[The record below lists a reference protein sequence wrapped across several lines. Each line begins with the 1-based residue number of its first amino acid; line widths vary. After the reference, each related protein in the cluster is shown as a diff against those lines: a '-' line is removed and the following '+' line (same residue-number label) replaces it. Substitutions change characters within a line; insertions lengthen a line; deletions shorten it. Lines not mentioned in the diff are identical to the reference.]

1 MKKLLI
7 CLPIRNEEEI
17 LKKNVEILVDFL
29 YKNNGS
35 FSWQV
40 ILSINGSI
48 DNSINIAQELSNKY
62 EKVDYLEIKEGGKG
76 RAIKYCFDKS
86 KNEDIL
92 MYMDI
97 DLAVSLNYL
106 NNLIEPILEEN
117 YDFVISTRALKGYE
131 IKRSFFRAMISRFY
145 NILSKLFFNHKIKD
159 LQCGFK
165 AIKKEAYDII
175 RPHLKN
181 NQWFFDTEWVI
192 LSQFYNFK
200 IKEIPVDWQ
209 DNRYLKRKSA
219 IKTFSVAWQF
229 IVSLIKLKIRMIN
242 IKK

>member
-1 MKKLLI
+1 MKTVLI
-7 CLPIRNEEEI
+7 CLPIKNEEKILESNLEI
-17 LKKNVEILVDFL
+17 LLDFL
-29 YKNNGS
+29 NKNKWD
-35 FSWQV
+35 FLWKLV
-40 ILSINGSI
+40 LTINGSN
-48 DNSINIAQELSNKY
+48 DSSVNIAQELSNKY
-62 EKVDYLEIKEGGKG
+62 EKVDYLEINEGGKG

-92 MYMDI
+92 MYMDV

-106 NNLIEPILEEN
+106 NNLIKPILKEN
-117 YDFVISTRALKGYE
+117 YDFVISSRALKGYE
-131 IKRSFFRAMISRFY
+131 IKRSFFRAMASRFY

-165 AIKKEAYDII
+165 AIKKEAYNTI
-175 RPHLKN
+175 RPHLRN

-209 DNRYLKRKSA
+209 DNRYKKRKSA

-229 IVSLIKLKIRMIN
+229 IVNLIKLKIRMIK